1 MRSLFSCH
9 FFHCN
14 VLRRCIHLHSQ
25 PSVITSAP
33 SCFFGNNVDTIR
45 QSNSCALHCIG
56 VTSRRLLWYLL
67 FLTLIPATVCSC
79 LRSCLRFVS
88 SSPLISA
95 VVFAQ
100 RSNRIR
106 THTLLSSCETGL
118 VSVAFVSVPPSPFRW
133 HCLPVY
139 VSAIVL
145 FARIFLFQSPS
156 CVLHQIPSSNGCIR
170 SRCVPVCFCRLGC
183 SMTSF
188 ASPRLFSSFISIPLV
203 VVRTFE
209 SPSCV
214 L

>member
-56 VTSRRLLWYLL
+56 VTSRRLLCYLL

-118 VSVAFVSVPPSPFRW
+118 VSVTFVSVPPLLFDGIVYRSTCQRSYCSHASFCSSR
-133 HCLPVY
+133 HRVSSIKSHPVMVAFVLGVY
-139 VSAIVL
+139 L
-145 FARIFLFQSPS
+145 FAFV
-156 CVLHQIPSSNGCIR
+156 VLA
-170 SRCVPVCFCRLGC
+170 VP
-183 SMTSF
+183 
-188 ASPRLFSSFISIPLV
+188 
-203 VVRTFE
+203 
-209 SPSCV
+209 
-214 L
+214 

>member
-56 VTSRRLLWYLL
+56 VTSRRLLCYLL

-118 VSVAFVSVPPSPFRW
+118 VSVTFVSVPPLSFSMALFTGLRVSDRTVRT
-133 HCLPVY
+133 HLFVPV
-139 VSAIVL
+139 AIVCP
-145 FARIFLFQSPS
+145 PS
-156 CVLHQIPSSNGCIR
+156 NPIQ
-170 SRCVPVCFCRLGC
+170 
-183 SMTSF
+183 
-188 ASPRLFSSFISIPLV
+188 
-203 VVRTFE
+203 
-209 SPSCV
+209 
-214 L
+214 